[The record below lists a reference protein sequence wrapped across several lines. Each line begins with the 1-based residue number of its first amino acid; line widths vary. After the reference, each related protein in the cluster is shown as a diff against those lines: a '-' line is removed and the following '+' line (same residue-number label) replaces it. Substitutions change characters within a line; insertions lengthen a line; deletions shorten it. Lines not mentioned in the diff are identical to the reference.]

1 MALQSF
7 GTVFCAGIRD
17 GVQRGES
24 FDSLGLYGLLGERGE
39 LIDAGQVVMATDRS
53 GRRTMPTGTAGSPI
67 DCQDCERRRGWSRG
81 RSTCCAQH
89 RGEATEWKEEER
101 VRKNGGRIGE
111 RNEEITKKIK
121 AKFLIERICK
131 YEEYPK
137 MVKEAGQHLKRNT
150 MVK

>member
-7 GTVFCAGIRD
+7 GTVFCKGIRD

-24 FDSLGLYGLLGERGE
+24 FDSLGLYGLLGERAE
-39 LIDAGQVVMATDRS
+39 LIDVWQVVMATDRS
-53 GRRTMPTGTAGSPI
+53 GRRTMPTGMAGSPI
-67 DCQDCERRRGWSRG
+67 GCRDCARRQGWSRG
-81 RSTCCAQH
+81 RSTCCGQH

-111 RNEEITKKIK
+111 RSEEITQKIK
-121 AKFLIERICK
+121 AKFLIEGICK

>member
-53 GRRTMPTGTAGSPI
+53 GR
-67 DCQDCERRRGWSRG
+67 
-81 RSTCCAQH
+81 
-89 RGEATEWKEEER
+89 
-101 VRKNGGRIGE
+101 
-111 RNEEITKKIK
+111 
-121 AKFLIERICK
+121 
-131 YEEYPK
+131 
-137 MVKEAGQHLKRNT
+137 
-150 MVK
+150 

>member
-7 GTVFCAGIRD
+7 GTVFRASIRD

-24 FDSLGLYGLLGERGE
+24 FDSLGLCGLLGERGE
-39 LIDAGQVVMATDRS
+39 LIVAGQVAMATDRS
-53 GRRTMPTGTAGSPI
+53 GRRTIPTGTAGSLI
-67 DCQDCERRRGWSRG
+67 GCRDCEWRQGWSRG
-81 RSTCCAQH
+81 RSTRCAQH

-101 VRKNGGRIGE
+101 VQKNGGRIGE

>member
-7 GTVFCAGIRD
+7 GTVFCPGIRD

-39 LIDAGQVVMATDRS
+39 LIVAGQVVMATDRS
-53 GRRTMPTGTAGSPI
+53 GWRTIPTGTAGSPI
-67 DCQDCERRRGWSRG
+67 NCRDCARRQGWSRE
-81 RSTCCAQH
+81 RSVRCTQH

-111 RNEEITKKIK
+111 RNGEITKKIK

-137 MVKEAGQHLKRNT
+137 MVKEAEQHLKRNT

>member
-53 GRRTMPTGTAGSPI
+53 GRRTIPTGMAGSPI
-67 DCQDCERRRGWSRG
+67 NCRDCARRQGWSRE
-81 RSTCCAQH
+81 RSARCTQH

-101 VRKNGGRIGE
+101 V
-111 RNEEITKKIK
+111 
-121 AKFLIERICK
+121 
-131 YEEYPK
+131 
-137 MVKEAGQHLKRNT
+137 
-150 MVK
+150 